1 MNWIESKAL
10 FANENLHKRYS
21 EDQLQSY
28 YNRYIKHIL
37 YVCTIIS
44 VLFTPY
50 NIKTS
55 ICIHKMP
62 YNNHL
67 IILQDLHRCL

>member
-10 FANENLHKRYS
+10 FANESLHKRYS

-37 YVCTIIS
+37 YVCTIIMMCCLHHTTWRQAC
-44 VLFTPY
+44 VY
-50 NIKTS
+50 IE
-55 ICIHKMP
+55 CH
-62 YNNHL
+62 
-67 IILQDLHRCL
+67 IIII